1 MLEILPVQP
10 KSEQEAL
17 CAVCGE
23 KHLPDSLAYAAL
35 IDGNTVGVCQFSAEA
50 GIGRIFS
57 LASSSGDHKTILLL
71 GRAVLAFFELQGVE
85 SVVFD
90 GTSPDE
96 SVLNSIGFTKNSDGG
111 YYLHLTDFFS
121 TGNSPE

>member
-1 MLEILPVQP
+1 MLEILPVQS

-23 KHLPDSLAYAAL
+23 KYLPDSLAYAAL

-71 GRAVLAFFELQGVE
+71 GRAVLRFFELQGL
-85 SVVFD
+85 SR
-90 GTSPDE
+90 S
-96 SVLNSIGFTKNSDGG
+96 S
-111 YYLHLTDFFS
+111 S
-121 TGNSPE
+121 T